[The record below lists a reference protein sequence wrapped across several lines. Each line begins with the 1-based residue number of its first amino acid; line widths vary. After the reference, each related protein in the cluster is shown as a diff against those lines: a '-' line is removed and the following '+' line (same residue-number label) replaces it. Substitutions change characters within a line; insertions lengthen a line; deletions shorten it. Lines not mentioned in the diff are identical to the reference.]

1 VRSLT
6 RLLVVCLLGAAAALP
21 ATASAADPGKKPL
34 RFAVDK
40 IGPNGDIS
48 CTIEADLYT
57 PVGASKD
64 DPVPAMLATNGFGGS
79 KNDFGT
85 LGMSYARRGYAFLA
99 YSGLG
104 FGGSDCKITL
114 DDPDYDGK
122 AGSQLVDFLA
132 GTKAAED
139 GTKIDFIAKEA
150 PGDPVVGMIGGSYG
164 GQIQFA
170 IAGIDP
176 RIDALNPQIT
186 WNDLSYSL
194 GPNNT
199 DFVKGVTYGTPGVI
213 KSDWPVLFTALG
225 FADPVKS
232 GDADASHLGPCP
244 NFNDQVCPSLAT
256 SATLGYPQPDT
267 LAFLRHA
274 SVATYM
280 DRIRIPTFLSQG
292 LSDSL
297 FDEQEAVATYQA
309 LRAQGTP
316 VKMLWR
322 SNGHSGGGLGG
333 QESDSANL
341 EKAYESRL
349 ELEWF
354 DFYLKGIGDPPK
366 LDFSF
371 LRDWAL
377 PESGDAAPAV
387 GQTPTYPA
395 GTDRTFFLSSDG
407 ALVTSADKI
416 QAGSAMFAAISG
428 SATGSGNGFQNPPV
442 PEDPASSTTFT
453 SDPLPADFDFVGIPR
468 FTVSLDAP
476 VHAQTQGGD
485 PGAKL
490 VLFAKLV
497 DVDGSDVTL
506 PRGLSSAVRVADVTK
521 PVTIELPGTAYRF
534 GKGHQMRLVISTSN
548 ATNHGNNVSGP
559 VSIKLDPKS
568 PSPLTVPQ
576 LGQQVGA
583 PGSGPSGTTS
593 FEAAEGAPPPEQAVR
608 PAFAAG
614 NNGAARLPSSRR
626 CASRRHFIIHLKKA
640 PRGDRIKKVTVTI
653 NGKRQKVIRGKRIR
667 ARVDLRGL
675 PKGTIR
681 VLITVRT
688 KKGRTLRSARTYHTC
703 GGVKRP

>member
-6 RLLVVCLLGAAAALP
+6 RLLVASLALLVLP
-21 ATASAADPGKKPL
+21 APALAAEPAKKAL
-34 RFAVDK
+34 TFDVQD
-40 IGPNGDIS
+40 IGPANDVD

-57 PVGASKD
+57 PPGASKS
-64 DPVPAMLATNGFGGS
+64 DPVPAILATNGFGGS

-85 LGMSYARRGYAFLA
+85 LGTSYAKRGYAFLA

-104 FGGSDCKITL
+104 FGGSGCKITL

-122 AGSQLVDFLA
+122 AGKQLVDFLA
-132 GTKAAED
+132 GSKAAQD
-139 GTKIDFIAKEA
+139 GTKVDYITKES
-150 PGDPVVGMIGGSYG
+150 PTDPVVGMIGGSYG
-164 GQIQFA
+164 GQIQFS
-170 IAGIDP
+170 IAGLDP
-176 RIDALNPQIT
+176 RLDALNPQIT

-225 FADPVKS
+225 FADPVKNGS
-232 GDADASHLGPCP
+232 ADASHLGPCP
-244 NFNDQVCPSLAT
+244 NFYDQVCPSLAT
-256 SATLGYPQPDT
+256 SATLGYPREDT

-280 DRIRIPTFLSQG
+280 ERIRIPTFLAQG

-297 FDEQEAVATYQA
+297 FDQQEAVATYRA

-322 SNGHSGGGLGG
+322 SSGHSGGGLGG

-354 DFYLKGIGDPPK
+354 DFYLKGIGDPPR

-377 PESGDAAPAV
+377 PENGDAAPAV
-387 GQTPTYPA
+387 GETPTYP
-395 GTDRTFFLSSDG
+395 GGSDQTFFLSGGG
-407 ALVTSADKI
+407 ALVGSPDKI
-416 QAGSAMFAAISG
+416 QAGTAQFAAITG

-453 SDPLPADFDFVGIPR
+453 SDPLTSDFDLVGIPR
-468 FTVSLDAP
+468 FTVSIDAP
-476 VHAQTQGGD
+476 VHAQTQSGD

-497 DVDGSDVTL
+497 DVDGSTATL

-534 GKGHQMRLVISTSN
+534 AKGHQLRLVVSTSN
-548 ATNHGNNVSGP
+548 ATNHGNNVAGP
-559 VSIKLDPKS
+559 VAIKLDPAA
-568 PSPLTVPQ
+568 PSPLTVPK
-576 LGQQVGA
+576 LGEQVGGA
-583 PGSGPSGTTS
+583 GAGPSGTTQ
-593 FEAAEGAPPPEQAVR
+593 FTAADGAPAPQEAVR
-608 PAFAAG
+608 PPFASG
-614 NNGAARLPSSRR
+614 NSAARLPSSRR

-640 PRGDRIKKVTVTI
+640 PKGDRIKKVTVTI
-653 NGKRQKVIRGKRIR
+653 NGKRQKILRGKRIR

-675 PKGTIR
+675 PKGTVR

-688 KKGRTLRSARTYHTC
+688 KKGRTRRSARTYHTC
-703 GGVKRP
+703 AGVKRP